1 MKSFIIGESG
11 GTKTDW
17 RIVQDGSV
25 ISDFKTESYHP
36 NNWNDS
42 FWDRIKFFW
51 DKKALYEMEIILYS
65 AGCHSISNKN
75 TLSSKLTQIG
85 FKRNSVHSDLLAAA
99 NSTMKSKGVAAIMG
113 TGSVLFG
120 FENNQICWIKGGEGY
135 RLGDEGSGYYF
146 GKLVFTD
153 FVKGRL
159 TSNQKEDFIQNCPDF
174 ISANIDL
181 IDDRSRISEIALL
194 LSVSKEF
201 QTYHK
206 TNIELFLTKEFGQIT
221 NETIDLIGSYGYYN
235 SSLIM
240 EVFAVKNIVIDQ
252 FIERPIDRLVEYT
265 VALSD

>member
-1 MKSFIIGESG
+1 MGVFEFPNFAK
-11 GTKTDW
+11 GT
-17 RIVQDGSV
+17 I
-25 ISDFKTESYHP
+25 
-36 NNWNDS
+36 
-42 FWDRIKFFW
+42 
-51 DKKALYEMEIILYS
+51 A
-65 AGCHSISNKN
+65 AGNSI
-75 TLSSKLTQIG
+75 
-85 FKRNSVHSDLLAAA
+85 AAA
-99 NSTMKSKGVAAIMG
+99 TKEGAFSLVGGGDSVAA
-113 TGSVLFG
+113 VKLFG

-159 TSNQKEDFIQNCPDF
+159 TSNQKEDFIQNSPDF

-181 IDDRSRISEIALL
+181 IDDRSRISDIALL